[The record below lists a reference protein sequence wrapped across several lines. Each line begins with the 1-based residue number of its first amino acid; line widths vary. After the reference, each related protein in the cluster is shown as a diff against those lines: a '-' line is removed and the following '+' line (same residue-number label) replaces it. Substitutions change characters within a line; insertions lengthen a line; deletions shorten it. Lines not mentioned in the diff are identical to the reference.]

1 MAPVTA
7 AAGQSTVAGEK
18 PVIAIVGGTG
28 PLGSGLARRLY
39 AAGFCVVI
47 GSRTAAKAEA
57 AATEL
62 AAGNPVTATPTL
74 GGGRLSGASNAA
86 AAAAAEVVFLTVP
99 WSSHAAILADIKP
112 QLAGKLLVD
121 TTVPLVPPKV
131 ARVQLPI
138 EQSAALAA
146 KQRLG
151 DEARVVSG
159 FHNVAAH
166 KLAGSDSIDCDVLV
180 FGDDPKDREIVV
192 GLAKAMGLD
201 AVHAGPL
208 ANSVAAEALTS
219 VLIGINRNY
228 KVDGAG
234 IRITGIRREL

>member
-1 MAPVTA
+1 MAADRPA
-7 AAGQSTVAGEK
+7 
-18 PVIAIVGGTG
+18 IAIIGGTG

-39 AAGFCVVI
+39 AAGYAVVI

-57 AATEL
+57 AVAAL
-62 AAGNPVTATPTL
+62 AADHPDGAPA
-74 GGGRLSGASNAA
+74 GGRLTGSDNAA
-86 AAAAAEVVFLTVP
+86 AARQAEVVFITVP
-99 WSSHAAILADIKP
+99 WASQAAILDEIKTH
-112 QLAGKLLVD
+112 LAGKLVVD

-131 ARVQLPI
+131 ARVQLPS
-138 EQSAALAA
+138 EHSAALAA

-151 DEARVVSG
+151 SEVRVVSA

-166 KLAGSDSIDCDVLV
+166 KLATADKIDCDVLV

-192 GLAKAMGLD
+192 TLATAMGLD

-219 VLIGINRNY
+219 VLIGINRSY

-234 IRITGIRREL
+234 VRITGIRRT